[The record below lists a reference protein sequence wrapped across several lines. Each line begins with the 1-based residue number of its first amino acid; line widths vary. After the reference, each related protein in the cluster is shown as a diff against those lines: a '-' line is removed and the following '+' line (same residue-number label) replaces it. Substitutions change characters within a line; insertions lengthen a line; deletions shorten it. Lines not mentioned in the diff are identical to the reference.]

1 MALSNYERMIQLSD
15 DVFSSRTDPDQLNV
29 NENVMEHLQL
39 IHPDTMSEY
48 DNGNG
53 PVCWIL
59 CIPTTLDLMTKFVN
73 QNISEKELYD
83 LTPLNTKY
91 EAIYLCSALLLEE
104 FRGQGIATYMLRYG
118 LEFMRQRGEDRIFI
132 SCHHENEASRRV
144 IEKCGGE
151 FAGLVVHPYDNDE
164 PYRTYWIPTSA

>member
-104 FRGQGIATYMLRYG
+104 FRGQGIAQRLAIKAIESIKIDHSIKALFCWPFSKEGQKLAEKVSRLVG
-118 LEFMRQRGEDRIFI
+118 LPLHKR
-132 SCHHENEASRRV
+132 
-144 IEKCGGE
+144 
-151 FAGLVVHPYDNDE
+151 
-164 PYRTYWIPTSA
+164 